1 MHEQRIGSELGM
13 LSNLLKR
20 QMACQPQD
28 EEDSHVTGMQG
39 MIIHYLAV
47 ADGDRFQKDV
57 ETQFRFRRSTA
68 TGILQLM
75 EQHGLLR
82 REPVPQDGRLKR
94 LVLTDKALALDARI
108 KKKFRD
114 TEALMCAGISEADLA
129 TWFRVCGRIRAN
141 LEDYQRRASE
151 GQE

>member
-94 LVLTDKALALDARI
+94 LVLTDKALALHARVMQ
-108 KKKFRD
+108 KLRT
-114 TEALMCAGISEADLA
+114 TEELMREGISEEDMD
-129 TWFRVCGRIRAN
+129 TWFRVCGMIRSN
-141 LEDYQRRASE
+141 LENYQCRSSE
-151 GQE
+151 ETL

>member
-1 MHEQRIGSELGM
+1 MQEQRIGSELGM
-13 LSNLLKR
+13 LNNLLKR
-20 QMACQPQD
+20 QMACQPQG
-28 EEDSHVTGMQG
+28 EEISHVTGMQG
-39 MIIHYLAV
+39 MIIHYLSV

-82 REPVPQDGRLKR
+82 REPVPHDGRLKR

-108 KKKFRD
+108 KQKLRE
-114 TEALMCAGISEADLA
+114 TEELMREGNREEDMS
-129 TWFRVCGRIRAN
+129 TWFRVCGMIRVN
-141 LEDYQRRASE
+141 LENYQRKSSE
-151 GQE
+151 ETL

>member
-1 MHEQRIGSELGM
+1 MQEQTICGELGM
-13 LSNLLKR
+13 LNNLFKR
-20 QMACQPQD
+20 QMARQSG
-28 EEDSHVTGMQG
+28 EEFSKVTGMQG
-39 MIIHYLAV
+39 MIIHYLLV

-108 KKKFRD
+108 KK
-114 TEALMCAGISEADLA
+114 
-129 TWFRVCGRIRAN
+129 
-141 LEDYQRRASE
+141 RR
-151 GQE
+151 

>member
-1 MHEQRIGSELGM
+1 MQEQRIGSELGM
-13 LSNLLKR
+13 LNNLLKR
-20 QMACQPQD
+20 QMACQPQG
-28 EEDSHVTGMQG
+28 EEISHVTGMQG
-39 MIIHYLAV
+39 MIIHYLSV

-94 LVLTDKALALDARI
+94 LVLTDKALALHARVMQ
-108 KKKFRD
+108 KLRT
-114 TEALMCAGISEADLA
+114 TEELMREGISEEDMD
-129 TWFRVCGRIRAN
+129 TWFRVCGKIRSN
-141 LEDYQRRASE
+141 LENYQCRSSE
-151 GQE
+151 ETL

>member
-28 EEDSHVTGMQG
+28 KEDSHVTGMQG

-94 LVLTDKALALDARI
+94 LVLTDKALALHARVMQ
-108 KKKFRD
+108 KLRT
-114 TEALMCAGISEADLA
+114 TEELMREGISEEDMD
-129 TWFRVCGRIRAN
+129 TWFRVCGKIRSN
-141 LEDYQRRASE
+141 LENYQCRSSE
-151 GQE
+151 ETL

>member
-1 MHEQRIGSELGM
+1 MQEQRIGSELGM

-20 QMACQPQD
+20 QMACQSHGKEID
-28 EEDSHVTGMQG
+28 HVTGMQG

-47 ADGDRFQKDV
+47 ADDDRFQKDV
-57 ETQFRFRRSTA
+57 ETQFQLRRSTA

-114 TEALMCAGISEADLA
+114 TETLMRAGISEEDMDA
-129 TWFRVCGRIRAN
+129 WFRVCGRIRAN
-141 LEDYQRRASE
+141 LENYQRRASE